1 LARQSS
7 KLFLEDNQMNIGR
20 FAGAVIG
27 VWVVR
32 VALNA
37 TFYTQ
42 IAGRQF
48 EQMSS
53 AHPGMFRTVIP
64 AYIVTDLIF
73 ALGFTF
79 LFVKVGA
86 ALGGPALGGGIK
98 AGVTLGVTVALLS
111 PVIGNLYH
119 YYSVTYL
126 PAGLALTDSIFQV
139 IAHAIEGGVAG
150 LIYGRYVTRVLG

>member
-1 LARQSS
+1 VEVADTNALDQNSS
-7 KLFLEDNQMNIGR
+7 LEDNQMNIGR

-27 VWVVR
+27 VWIVR

-42 IAGRQF
+42 IVGRQF

-73 ALGFTF
+73 ALVFTF
-79 LFVKVGA
+79 LFIKVGA
-86 ALGGPALGGGIK
+86 ALGGPALGAGVK
-98 AGVTLGVTVALLS
+98 AGTTLGVIVGILS
-111 PVIGNLYH
+111 PVLGNLYQ

-126 PAGLALTDSIFQV
+126 PASLAFTDSIFQV
-139 IAHAIEGGVAG
+139 IAHAVEGAVVGV
-150 LIYGRYVTRVLG
+150 IYKA